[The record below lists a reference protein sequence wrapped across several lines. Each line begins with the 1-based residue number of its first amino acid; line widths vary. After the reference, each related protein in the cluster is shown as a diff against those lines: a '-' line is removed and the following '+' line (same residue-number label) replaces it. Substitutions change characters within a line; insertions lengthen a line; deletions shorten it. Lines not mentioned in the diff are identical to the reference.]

1 MSARYLGDM
10 DDGTPRRRRRRLG
23 DQTPGARGRS
33 TTFASNVADGTP
45 PRSSAGET
53 WRGGEETRGA
63 RRNRTRRS
71 RHRNRARRPRRNTR
85 CCRGTPSA
93 SIRWSSPRGPN
104 ERRRPVAGRSPS
116 RRVLSSQQPRTRWHR
131 ASYAEAQNAA
141 RGTTAEGLDSG
152 SVGGGAWIPSAVHA
166 PSNSAQSASE
176 HASIALRKVR
186 PLPLSAISTA
196 LSHMHAHQRQNRAN
210 ALASGGRHLAPPS
223 RLTCVARRIAAT
235 SLAATARDKASNAV
249 VSIASRDVQFAM
261 DAGHAATN
269 ATATLGSAK
278 RTNPHTCRLCNVT
291 SASAT
296 VSSTRNAGASLG
308 CRSASILLAYA
319 TYGFAN
325 DRIAV
330 SASSSRLT
338 CTHALPRKTAT
349 ECARR
354 DHAVTSADV
363 SVSAS
368 VCSWDDRGGVG

>member
-1 MSARYLGDM
+1 MLPKNTQRVNPVVIPAGVRTN
-10 DDGTPRRRRRRLG
+10 DD
-23 DQTPGARGRS
+23 A
-33 TTFASNVADGTP
+33 
-45 PRSSAGET
+45 
-53 WRGGEETRGA
+53 
-63 RRNRTRRS
+63 
-71 RHRNRARRPRRNTR
+71 
-85 CCRGTPSA
+85 
-93 SIRWSSPRGPN
+93 
-104 ERRRPVAGRSPS
+104 PVAGRSPS
-116 RRVLSSQQPRTRWHR
+116 RRVLSLRSSLECASWHPSLV
-131 ASYAEAQNAA
+131 ASRHRNAA
-141 RGTTAEGLDSG
+141 RGTTTEWGWTQAPW
-152 SVGGGAWIPSAVHA
+152 VAAPWIPSAVHA
-166 PSNSAQSASE
+166 PSNSPQSASE
-176 HASIALRKVR
+176 HASMALRNVR
-186 PLPLSAISTA
+186 PLPLSAISLA

-269 ATATLGSAK
+269 AMATLGSAK

-319 TYGFAN
+319 TDGFAN

-338 CTHALPRKTAT
+338 CTHALPRKTAM